1 MRVARHSLLAVGVW
15 LGSIL
20 GSGIPT
26 VPSAGWAKEILFVA
40 RDLEDQHAGWLPRTI
55 ILQPSTDF
63 TEPLTFRFDNPTPRT
78 HVFEAPGLLE
88 SVEENGVQSTRPV
101 RITIAPEESEQILV
115 DRTQITT
122 DARAGTDEPVRYR
135 FYCPLHRAD
144 DDTGGTIIIGQ

>member
-1 MRVARHSLLAVGVW
+1 MRVAKHSLLAVGVW

-40 RDLEDQHAGWLPRTI
+40 RDLEDQQAVWLPREI
-55 ILQPSTDF
+55 FLQSSTDF
-63 TEPLTFRFDNPTPRT
+63 IEPLIFRFDNPTART

-88 SVEENGVQSTRPV
+88 SIEENGVQITRPV
-101 RITIAPEESEQILV
+101 RITIAPKESEQILV

>member
-1 MRVARHSLLAVGVW
+1 MRVAKHSLLAVGVW

-40 RDLEDQHAGWLPRTI
+40 RDLEDQQAVWLPRTI

-63 TEPLTFRFDNPTPRT
+63 TEPLIFRFHNPTART

-88 SVEENGVQSTRPV
+88 SIEENGIQITRPV

-144 DDTGGTIIIGQ
+144 DDTGGTIIIGH